1 MAFNV
6 GDLRPLNLIAPY
18 QPIIAITRAFCA
30 DSVVIILET
39 ATVQIVT
46 MIPYN

>member
-1 MAFNV
+1 MAFDIS
-6 GDLRPLNLIAPY
+6 DLRPLHLQAPY

-39 ATVQIVT
+39 PTVQIVT